1 MATILDASRLHSS
14 LLALSFVFA
23 QRFGRGEVMSFAEL
37 GLSQEIIQSLNEQ
50 GYLEPT
56 PVQASAIPAAIAGRD
71 LIVSAQTGSGKTA
84 AFVLPAL
91 QRFQNSVRNGHGPRM
106 LILTPTRELARQVQD
121 AAKIYAQHL
130 KGIRCVCVLGGTPY
144 GQQQRMLNRPFDILV
159 ATPGRLLDLLDR
171 GGIRL
176 DGVEVLVLDEADRM
190 LDMGFSD
197 DVRAIVGRTPSSR
210 QTLLFSAT
218 VEGDLAD
225 LTAHIM
231 RQPEHIQINSTKEQH
246 VNIAQKVYFS
256 DDVTHKKAL
265 LNSILCQVDVEQAIV
280 FTATKGDA
288 DLLAGE
294 LEASGMSCAALHGD
308 MRQRMR
314 NRTLELVHNRKV
326 RVLVAT
332 DIAARGLDVAGI
344 SHVIN
349 FDLPKV
355 VEDYVHRIGRTGRGG
370 RQGTAISLVSVRD
383 RALLSRISQY
393 IGHKIDTDTIS
404 GLEPRIRPSE
414 PRAPGKR
421 QWRSDESRSR
431 QDRGSFNRQTPRD
444 SYGQDSSWKARK
456 ERSTEGSPRPDRFER
471 DRFERSDRFERTERP
486 SYQGNG
492 QRPQGAGAPS
502 GQHRSHNQGTHAGQR
517 PHSASARSRP
527 SGDRPWTSPSSM
539 YGGQAQRQERRSYS
553 DSAYR
558 GPAHQNTG
566 SWGDD
571 RPAYMQKPA
580 EPVTKPIIRT
590 KSRRFGKSYTTDAV
604 QDTKD

>member
-1 MATILDASRLHSS
+1 
-14 LLALSFVFA
+14 
-23 QRFGRGEVMSFAEL
+23 MSFAAL
-37 GLSQEIIQSLNEQ
+37 GLSQEIIQSLNDQ

-91 QRFQNSVRNGHGPRM
+91 QRFQNTARNGHGPRM

-121 AAKIYAQHL
+121 AAKVYAQHL

-197 DVRAIVGRTPSSR
+197 DVRAIVSRTPSSR

-218 VEGDLAD
+218 VEGGIAELA
-225 LTAHIM
+225 AHIL
-231 RQPEHIQINSTKEQH
+231 RQPEHIQINAAHEQH

-256 DDVTHKKAL
+256 DDMTHKKAL

-288 DLLAGE
+288 DLLANE

-314 NRTLELVHNRKV
+314 NRTLEMVHSRKI

-355 VEDYVHRIGRTGRGG
+355 IEDYVHRIGRTGRGG

-421 QWRSDESRSR
+421 QWRPDESRPR
-431 QDRGSFNRQTPRD
+431 QDRGNFNRQSPREG
-444 SYGQDSSWKARK
+444 YGQSPREGYGQAPKEGHGQDAPWKARK
-456 ERSTEGSPRPDRFER
+456 ERTTEGSF
-471 DRFERSDRFERTERP
+471 RSERP
-486 SYQGNG
+486 SHNGGG
-492 QRPQGAGAPS
+492 QRPQGSGAPS
-502 GQHRSHNQGTHAGQR
+502 GQHRANTQGAQAGQR
-517 PHSASARSRP
+517 PNPAGGRNRP
-527 SGDRPWTSPSSM
+527 TGDRPWTSPSSM
-539 YGGQAQRQERRSYS
+539 YGGQPHRQERRSFPEP
-553 DSAYR
+553 AYR
-558 GPAHQNTG
+558 TNG

-571 RPAYMQKPA
+571 RPAYMQKQTEPA
-580 EPVTKPIIRT
+580 VKPVIRT
-590 KSRRFGKSYTTDAV
+590 KSRRFGKSPSTDAV
-604 QDTKD
+604 QDTQD